1 MASIADQILI
11 KMGLD
16 SSQLEAGLNRSKQQ
30 IGATTQAMD
39 KMGAKW
45 ASTAKMLTTTILAPV
60 AGFMSLGAVIKS
72 YFGGVAQVA
81 QMTGAYNTKMEEWR
95 KKRAMLARYNKE
107 DIELYKKGREAVVKF
122 QITMDDLSAKIMR
135 SVSPAVK
142 WLIDKLND
150 FSDWIDRNSQNIIR
164 FLGVVAGTITALLI
178 PSFIKLGIAMLTN
191 PLTWII
197 ALLGILILI
206 IDDLVTYLRGGDSAL
221 GAFWKPLI
229 EYTKIAWEWIKKLY
243 DAFVNSEA
251 WQAFKNAYVGIFS
264 HLFNGIKQLWNLI
277 TEFIATLTSSDT
289 KLSGWVQAIKG
300 IFTTIGGAFESI
312 IGSIMVAW
320 GALIAVFTGDTS
332 VLENAWVV
340 LCDGLK
346 TTFNGVKNTFLGIV
360 QVIKDNFNGLVDTV
374 SNTLL
379 GIVQVIKDNFN
390 GLVDTVSNTFS
401 GIIQVVNDKFNGL
414 LDTVNGLVDTVSNTF
429 SGIIQ
434 VVNDK
439 FNGLVD
445 TVSNTF
451 SGIFQVIKDNF
462 NSLLDTVNSLID
474 AILNFGSAIVKALN
488 IDALIDKVKAKL
500 AGILPDWVKSTL
512 GINEDGK
519 KTEQPADINE
529 DGKKTEQPTI
539 HEGTDAPIVPDVESM
554 QSMKAQSKSN
564 INNNINRSQVI
575 NIESN
580 NPAVATATMREAD
593 YEMNNADRAIA
604 MASQGAGW

>member
-45 ASTAKMLTTTILAPV
+45 ASTAKMLTTTVLAPI

-229 EYTKIAWEWIKKLY
+229 EYTKTAWEWIKKLY

-289 KLSGWVQAIKG
+289 KLSGWAQAIKG

-332 VLENAWVV
+332 VLENAWIV

-346 TTFNGVKNTFLGIV
+346 TTFNGVKNT
-360 QVIKDNFNGLVDTV
+360 
-374 SNTLL
+374 LL
-379 GIVQVIKDNFN
+379 GIFQIIKNNFS
-390 GLVDTVSNTFS
+390 GLLDTVSNTFL
-401 GIIQVVNDKFNGL
+401 GIIQVVKDK
-414 LDTVNGLVDTVSNTF
+414 
-429 SGIIQ
+429 
-434 VVNDK
+434 
-439 FNGLVD
+439 
-445 TVSNTF
+445 
-451 SGIFQVIKDNF
+451 F
-462 NSLLDTVNSLID
+462 NSLLDTVNNLID
-474 AILNFGSAIVKALN
+474 AILNFGSSIVKALN
-488 IDALIDKVKAKL
+488 IDALVDKAKEKL
-500 AGILPDWVKSTL
+500 TGILPDWVKSSL

-519 KTEQPADINE
+519 Q
-529 DGKKTEQPTI
+529 TEQPTI
-539 HEGTDAPIVPDVESM
+539 HEGTDAPIVPDVQSAPIVPNAPIVPDVQNM
-554 QSMKAQSKSN
+554 QAINAQSKGN
-564 INNNINRSQVI
+564 VNNNVNRSQVI
-575 NIESN
+575 NIGSN
-580 NPAVATATMREAD
+580 NPAVVTATMREAD

>member
-45 ASTAKMLTTTILAPV
+45 ASTAKMLSTTILAPI

-81 QMTGAYNTKMEEWR
+81 QLTGAYNTKMEEWR
-95 KKRAMLARYNKE
+95 KKRAMLARYNRE
-107 DIELYKKGREAVVKF
+107 DIELYKKGREAVTKF

-135 SVSPAVK
+135 SVSPAIK
-142 WLIDKLND
+142 WLIDRLNV
-150 FSDWIDRNSQNIIR
+150 FSNWIDRNQNNIIR

-178 PSFIKLGIAMLTN
+178 PSLIKLGIAMLTS
-191 PLTWII
+191 PLPWII
-197 ALLGILILI
+197 ALIGVLILI

-229 EYTKIAWEWIKKLY
+229 EYTKTAWEWIKELY

-251 WQAFKNAYVGIFS
+251 WQAFKNAYAGIFS
-264 HLFNGIKQLWNLI
+264 HLLNGIKQLWDLI
-277 TEFIATLTSSDT
+277 TEFISTLTSSDT
-289 KLSGWVQAIKG
+289 ELSGWGQAIKG
-300 IFTTIGGAFESI
+300 IFTSIGGAFESI
-312 IGSIMVAW
+312 IGLITVAW

-332 VLENAWVV
+332 VLEDAWVV
-340 LCDGLK
+340 FCDGLK
-346 TTFNGVKNTFLGIV
+346 TGFDGVKNTLLGIF
-360 QVIKDNFNGLVDTV
+360 QVIKDNF
-374 SNTLL
+374 S
-379 GIVQVIKDNFN
+379 
-390 GLVDTVSNTFS
+390 
-401 GIIQVVNDKFNGL
+401 
-414 LDTVNGLVDTVSNTF
+414 
-429 SGIIQ
+429 
-434 VVNDK
+434 
-439 FNGLVD
+439 GLVD

-500 AGILPDWVKSTL
+500 AGILPDWVKSKL

-519 KTEQPADINE
+519 KTEQPAGINE

-554 QSMKAQSKSN
+554 QAMKAQSKSN

-575 NIESN
+575 NVESN
-580 NPAVATATMREAD
+580 NPAVVTATMREAD
-593 YEMNNADRAIA
+593 YEMNNADSAIA

>member
-45 ASTAKMLTTTILAPV
+45 TSTAKMLSTTILAPI

-81 QMTGAYNTKMEEWR
+81 QLTGAYNTKMEEWT
-95 KKRAMLARYNKE
+95 KKRAMLARYNRE
-107 DIELYKKGREAVVKF
+107 DIELYKKGREAVTKF

-150 FSDWIDRNSQNIIR
+150 FSNWIGRNQNNIIR

-178 PSFIKLGIAMLTN
+178 PAFIKLGIAMLTN

-243 DAFVNSEA
+243 DAFVNST
-251 WQAFKNAYVGIFS
+251 AFKAFQTASSGILKHLINGLSQLWDFCVEVFTAIMTGGEDLNGLVTIIVGIF
-264 HLFNGIKQLWNLI
+264 NI
-277 TEFIATLTSSDT
+277 
-289 KLSGWVQAIKG
+289 
-300 IFTTIGGAFESI
+300 IGGAVETLVGVLELLF
-312 IGSIMVAW
+312 G
-320 GALIAVFTGDTS
+320 GLIAVFTGDTE
-332 VLENAWVV
+332 VLRNAWIVV
-340 LCDGLK
+340 CDGL
-346 TTFNGVKNTFLGIV
+346 TTAGKGAFK
-360 QVIKDNFNGLVDTV
+360 VIE
-374 SNTLL
+374 
-379 GIVQVIKDNFN
+379 
-390 GLVDTVSNTFS
+390 
-401 GIIQVVNDKFNGL
+401 
-414 LDTVNGLVDTVSNTF
+414 
-429 SGIIQ
+429 
-434 VVNDK
+434 
-439 FNGLVD
+439 
-445 TVSNTF
+445 
-451 SGIFQVIKDNF
+451 GIFKSIKNLFTEIVDVIN
-462 NSLLDTVNSLID
+462 NMID
-474 AILNFGSAIVKALN
+474 AILNFGSSIVKALN
-488 IDALIDKVKAKL
+488 IDGLVAKVKKGL
-500 AGILPDWVKSTL
+500 SNILPDWVKSSL
-512 GINEDGK
+512 GIDLSSEDQNNATAGADQSE
-519 KTEQPADINE
+519 KTLEKEFNNKENNKIVE
-529 DGKKTEQPTI
+529 RETI
-539 HEGTDAPIVPDVESM
+539 YKETDAPIVYEEAKPKENGLTMPTIPQVAEM
-554 QSMKAQSKSN
+554 QSMKAQSKGN
-564 INNNINRSQVI
+564 VNNNVSRSQVI
-575 NIESN
+575 NIGSN
-580 NPAVATATMREAD
+580 NPAVVTATMREAD

>member
-45 ASTAKMLTTTILAPV
+45 TSTAKMLTTTILAPV

-95 KKRAMLARYNKE
+95 KKRAMLARYNRE

-150 FSDWIDRNSQNIIR
+150 FSDWIGRNSQNIIR

-197 ALLGILILI
+197 ALLGVLILI

-229 EYTKIAWEWIKKLY
+229 EYTKTAWEWIKKLY
-243 DAFVNSEA
+243 NAFVNSEA
-251 WQAFKNAYVGIFS
+251 WQAFKTAYVGIFS

-289 KLSGWVQAIKG
+289 KLSGWGQAIKG
-300 IFTTIGGAFESI
+300 IFTSIGGAFESI
-312 IGSIMVAW
+312 IGAIMVAW

-332 VLENAWVV
+332 VLENAWIV

-346 TTFNGVKNTFLGIV
+346 TTFNGVKNTFLGII
-360 QVIKDNFNGLVDTV
+360 QVI
-374 SNTLL
+374 
-379 GIVQVIKDNFN
+379 
-390 GLVDTVSNTFS
+390 
-401 GIIQVVNDKFNGL
+401 NDKFNGI
-414 LDTVNGLVDTVSNTF
+414 LDTINN
-429 SGIIQ
+429 
-434 VVNDK
+434 
-439 FNGLVD
+439 
-445 TVSNTF
+445 
-451 SGIFQVIKDNF
+451 
-462 NSLLDTVNSLID
+462 LID
-474 AILNFGSAIVKALN
+474 AILNFGNSIRNALN
-488 IDALIDKVKAKL
+488 IDSLIAKVKKGL
-500 AGILPDWVKSTL
+500 SNILPDWVKSSL
-512 GINEDGK
+512 GIDLSSEDQNNTTAGAGEGQTIQSE
-519 KTEQPADINE
+519 KTFEKEFNNKENNNNYYEKEINNNNNYYE
-529 DGKKTEQPTI
+529 KETI
-539 HEGTDAPIVPDVESM
+539 YKETDAPIVYEEKKPKENGLTMPTIPQVAEM
-554 QSMKAQSKSN
+554 QSMKAQSKGN
-564 INNNINRSQVI
+564 VNNNVSRSQVI
-575 NIESN
+575 NIGSN
-580 NPAVATATMREAD
+580 NPAVVTATMREAD

>member
-45 ASTAKMLTTTILAPV
+45 TSTAKMLSTTILAPI

-72 YFGGVAQVA
+72 YFSGVAQVA

-107 DIELYKKGREAVVKF
+107 DIELYKKGREAVTKF

-135 SVSPAVK
+135 SVSPAIK
-142 WLIDKLND
+142 WLIDRLNV
-150 FSDWIDRNSQNIIR
+150 FSNWIDRNQNNIIR

-178 PSFIKLGIAMLTN
+178 PSLIKLGIAMLTS
-191 PLTWII
+191 PLPWII
-197 ALLGILILI
+197 ALIGVLILI

-229 EYTKIAWEWIKKLY
+229 EYTKTAWEWIKELY

-251 WQAFKNAYVGIFS
+251 WQAFKNAYAGIFS
-264 HLFNGIKQLWNLI
+264 HLLNGIKQLWDLI
-277 TEFIATLTSSDT
+277 TEFISTLTSSDT
-289 KLSGWVQAIKG
+289 ELSGWGQAIKG
-300 IFTTIGGAFESI
+300 IFTSIGGAFESI
-312 IGSIMVAW
+312 IGLITVAW

-332 VLENAWVV
+332 VLEDAWVV
-340 LCDGLK
+340 FCDGLK
-346 TTFNGVKNTFLGIV
+346 TGFDGVKNTLLGIF
-360 QVIKDNFNGLVDTV
+360 QVIKDNF
-374 SNTLL
+374 S
-379 GIVQVIKDNFN
+379 
-390 GLVDTVSNTFS
+390 
-401 GIIQVVNDKFNGL
+401 
-414 LDTVNGLVDTVSNTF
+414 
-429 SGIIQ
+429 
-434 VVNDK
+434 
-439 FNGLVD
+439 GLVD

-500 AGILPDWVKSTL
+500 AGILPDWVKSKL

-519 KTEQPADINE
+519 KTEQPAGINE

-554 QSMKAQSKSN
+554 QAMKAQSKSN

-575 NIESN
+575 NVESN
-580 NPAVATATMREAD
+580 NPAVVTATMREAD
-593 YEMNNADRAIA
+593 YEMNNADSAIA

>member
-45 ASTAKMLTTTILAPV
+45 ASTAKMLTTTILAPI

-229 EYTKIAWEWIKKLY
+229 EYTKIAWEWITKLY
-243 DAFVNSEA
+243 DAFINST
-251 WQAFKNAYVGIFS
+251 AFKAFQTAYSGILK
-264 HLFNGIKQLWNLI
+264 HLINGLSQLWDLSVEVFNAIMSGGEDLNGLI
-277 TEFIATLTSSDT
+277 EVIVGVFN
-289 KLSGWVQAIKG
+289 V
-300 IFTTIGGAFESI
+300 IGGVLETF
-312 IGSIMVAW
+312 IGSMQLLF
-320 GALIAVFTGDTS
+320 GAFIAVFTGDTE
-332 VLENAWVV
+332 VLKNAWIVV
-340 LCDGLK
+340 CDGL
-346 TTFNGVKNTFLGIV
+346 TTVSKGAFKVIDGIFKSVKNLFTEIV
-360 QVIKDNFNGLVDTV
+360 DVINNM
-374 SNTLL
+374 
-379 GIVQVIKDNFN
+379 
-390 GLVDTVSNTFS
+390 
-401 GIIQVVNDKFNGL
+401 
-414 LDTVNGLVDTVSNTF
+414 
-429 SGIIQ
+429 
-434 VVNDK
+434 
-439 FNGLVD
+439 
-445 TVSNTF
+445 
-451 SGIFQVIKDNF
+451 
-462 NSLLDTVNSLID
+462 ID
-474 AILNFGSAIVKALN
+474 AILNFGSSIRNALN
-488 IDALIDKVKAKL
+488 IDSLIAKVKKGL
-500 AGILPDWVKSTL
+500 SNILPDWVKSSL
-512 GINEDGK
+512 GIDLSSEDQNNAGAGEGQTIQSE
-519 KTEQPADINE
+519 KTFEKEFNNKENNNNYYEKEINNNNNYYE
-529 DGKKTEQPTI
+529 KETI
-539 HEGTDAPIVPDVESM
+539 YKETDAPIVYEEAKPKENGLTMPTIPQVAEM
-554 QSMKAQSKSN
+554 QSMKAQSKGN
-564 INNNINRSQVI
+564 VNNNVSRSQVI
-575 NIESN
+575 NIGSN
-580 NPAVATATMREAD
+580 NPAVVTATMREAD

>member
-1 MASIADQILI
+1 MASVADQILI

-30 IGATTQAMD
+30 ISATTQAMD

-45 ASTAKMLTTTILAPV
+45 TSTAKMLSTTILAPI

-135 SVSPAVK
+135 SVSPAIK
-142 WLIDKLND
+142 WLIDKLNG

-229 EYTKIAWEWIKKLY
+229 EYTKTAWEWIKKLY
-243 DAFVNSEA
+243 NAFVNSEA
-251 WQAFKNAYVGIFS
+251 WQAFKNAYVGIFT

-346 TTFNGVKNTFLGIV
+346 TTFNGVKNTFLGI
-360 QVIKDNFNGLVDTV
+360 
-374 SNTLL
+374 
-379 GIVQVIKDNFN
+379 
-390 GLVDTVSNTFS
+390 
-401 GIIQVVNDKFNGL
+401 IQVVNDKFNGI
-414 LDTVNGLVDTVSNTF
+414 LDTINN
-429 SGIIQ
+429 
-434 VVNDK
+434 
-439 FNGLVD
+439 
-445 TVSNTF
+445 
-451 SGIFQVIKDNF
+451 
-462 NSLLDTVNSLID
+462 LID
-474 AILNFGSAIVKALN
+474 AILNFGSSIRNALN
-488 IDALIDKVKAKL
+488 IDSLIAKVKKGL
-500 AGILPDWVKSTL
+500 SNILPDWVKSSL
-512 GINEDGK
+512 GIDLSSEDQNNATAGAGEGQTIQSE
-519 KTEQPADINE
+519 KTFEKEFNNKENNNNYYEKEINNNNNYYE
-529 DGKKTEQPTI
+529 KETI
-539 HEGTDAPIVPDVESM
+539 YKETDAPIVYEEAKPKENGLTMPTIPQVAEM
-554 QSMKAQSKSN
+554 QSMKAQSKGN
-564 INNNINRSQVI
+564 VNNNVNRSQVI
-575 NIESN
+575 NIGSN
-580 NPAVATATMREAD
+580 NPAVVTATMREAD

>member
-45 ASTAKMLTTTILAPV
+45 ASTAKMLSTTILAPI

-81 QMTGAYNTKMEEWR
+81 QLTGAYNTKMEEWT

-107 DIELYKKGREAVVKF
+107 DIELYKKGREAVTKF

-150 FSDWIDRNSQNIIR
+150 FSNWIGRNQNNIIR

-178 PSFIKLGIAMLTN
+178 PAFIKLGIAMLTN

-197 ALLGILILI
+197 ALIGVLILI

-229 EYTKIAWEWIKKLY
+229 EYTKTAWEWIKELY

-251 WQAFKNAYVGIFS
+251 WQAFKNAYAGIFS
-264 HLFNGIKQLWNLI
+264 HLLNGIRQLWDLI
-277 TEFIATLTSSDT
+277 TEFISTLTSSDT
-289 KLSGWVQAIKG
+289 ELSGWGQAIKG
-300 IFTTIGGAFESI
+300 IFTSIGGAFESI
-312 IGSIMVAW
+312 IGLVMVAW

-332 VLENAWVV
+332 VLEDAWIVF
-340 LCDGLK
+340 CDGLK
-346 TTFNGVKNTFLGIV
+346 TGFDGVKNTLLGIF
-360 QVIKDNFNGLVDTV
+360 QVIKDN
-374 SNTLL
+374 
-379 GIVQVIKDNFN
+379 
-390 GLVDTVSNTFS
+390 
-401 GIIQVVNDKFNGL
+401 
-414 LDTVNGLVDTVSNTF
+414 
-429 SGIIQ
+429 
-434 VVNDK
+434 

-474 AILNFGSAIVKALN
+474 AILNFGSSIVKALN
-488 IDALIDKVKAKL
+488 IDALLDKVKAKL
-500 AGILPDWVKSTL
+500 AGILPDWAKSAL
-512 GINEDGK
+512 GINEGGK
-519 KTEQPADINE
+519 QTEQPASINE

-539 HEGTDAPIVPDVESM
+539 HEGTDAPIVPDVQNM
-554 QSMKAQSKSN
+554 QAMNAQSKSN
-564 INNNINRSQVI
+564 VNNNINRSQVI
-575 NIESN
+575 NVGSN
-580 NPAVATATMREAD
+580 NPSVITATMREAD
-593 YEMNNADRAIA
+593 YEMNNADRDIA

>member
-45 ASTAKMLTTTILAPV
+45 VSTAKMLTTTILAPV

-81 QMTGAYNTKMEEWR
+81 QLTGAYNTKMEEWR

-142 WLIDKLND
+142 WLIDKLNN

-229 EYTKIAWEWIKKLY
+229 EYTKTAWEWITKLY
-243 DAFVNSEA
+243 DAFVNST
-251 WQAFKNAYVGIFS
+251 AFKAFQTAYSGILK
-264 HLFNGIKQLWNLI
+264 HLINGLSQLWDLSVEVFNAIMSGGEDLNGLI
-277 TEFIATLTSSDT
+277 EVIVGVFN
-289 KLSGWVQAIKG
+289 V
-300 IFTTIGGAFESI
+300 IGGVLEAF
-312 IGSIMVAW
+312 IGSIQLLF
-320 GALIAVFTGDTS
+320 GAFIAVFTGDTE
-332 VLENAWVV
+332 VLKNAWIVV
-340 LCDGLK
+340 CDSL
-346 TTFNGVKNTFLGIV
+346 TTVSKGAFKIIDGIFKSVKNLFTEIV
-360 QVIKDNFNGLVDTV
+360 DVINNM
-374 SNTLL
+374 
-379 GIVQVIKDNFN
+379 
-390 GLVDTVSNTFS
+390 
-401 GIIQVVNDKFNGL
+401 
-414 LDTVNGLVDTVSNTF
+414 
-429 SGIIQ
+429 
-434 VVNDK
+434 
-439 FNGLVD
+439 
-445 TVSNTF
+445 
-451 SGIFQVIKDNF
+451 
-462 NSLLDTVNSLID
+462 ID
-474 AILNFGSAIVKALN
+474 AILNFGSSIRNALN
-488 IDALIDKVKAKL
+488 IDSLIAKVKKGL
-500 AGILPDWVKSTL
+500 SNILPDWVKSSL
-512 GINEDGK
+512 GIDLSSEDQNNATAGAGEGQTIQSE
-519 KTEQPADINE
+519 KTFEKEFNNKENNNNYYEKEINNNNYYE
-529 DGKKTEQPTI
+529 KETI
-539 HEGTDAPIVPDVESM
+539 YKETDAPIVYEEAKPKENGLTMPTIPQVAEM
-554 QSMKAQSKSN
+554 QSMKAQSKGN
-564 INNNINRSQVI
+564 VNNNINRSQVI
-575 NIESN
+575 NIGSN

-593 YEMNNADRAIA
+593 YEMNNADRTIA